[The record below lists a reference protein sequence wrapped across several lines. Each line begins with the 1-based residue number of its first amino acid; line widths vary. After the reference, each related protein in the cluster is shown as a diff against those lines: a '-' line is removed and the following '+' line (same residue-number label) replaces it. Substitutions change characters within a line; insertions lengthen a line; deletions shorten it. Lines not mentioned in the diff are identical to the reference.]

1 MLPLVDI
8 LEPIDYVIYGLLLR
22 ASAAKKVKGAESAAL
37 ARPFERNAQNDL
49 RGKADEMNSKKR
61 NALLVGAGFLL
72 GTAGV
77 KALTSTAA
85 KKCYVQGVA
94 KGLQAKAAYENIV
107 EQAKAQVDDIV
118 AEANYINL
126 TQSEAAAEKV
136 EKAEGGA
143 DPEK

>member
-1 MLPLVDI
+1 M
-8 LEPIDYVIYGLLLR
+8 
-22 ASAAKKVKGAESAAL
+22 
-37 ARPFERNAQNDL
+37 L
-49 RGKADEMNSKKR
+49 RGKADMMNSKKR

-72 GTAGV
+72 GPAGV
-77 KALTSTAA
+77 KALASGTA

-126 TQSEAAAEKV
+126 SQSEAAAEKA
-136 EKAEGGA
+136 EKAEAEDGA
-143 DPEK
+143 DSKK